1 MNHRWGSVQDGMR
14 VTVLGIVACIVITA
28 CASDTPKG
36 SGTPT
41 PDQVRSHGDRT
52 FDKLK
57 QDEQERGTQTNM
69 PR

>member
-1 MNHRWGSVQDGMR
+1 MNHRRSRMRDGITATVIGLFVCSV
-14 VTVLGIVACIVITA
+14 VTA

-36 SGTPT
+36 PPPPT
-41 PDQVRSHGDRT
+41 PDQVRSHADKT

-57 QDEQERGTQTNM
+57 QDELERGTQSNT

>member
-1 MNHRWGSVQDGMR
+1 MTHRRSRMRDGMTA
-14 VTVLGIVACIVITA
+14 TVIGLFVCSVVTA

-36 SGTPT
+36 PPPPT
-41 PDQVRSHGDRT
+41 PDQVRSHADKT

-57 QDEQERGTQTNM
+57 QDEQERGTQPNT